1 MLTLALQETLFV
13 IAWAA
18 LAGALFLPLTSLWIF
33 SMLPAALIA
42 INFLTAMELSGES
55 SPLVSLELEQHPAN
69 GARVVSRM
77 SVYFRILLTVL
88 LFPALL
94 TGYVTLLFGAVSIP
108 ELITGIRLT
117 VVNRGLDPRP
127 RSVIR
132 DIVRKTGIRLR
143 ALIIVP
149 MAAAAAAFLLLHSA
163 PSVISMQSAEVQ
175 EGLPAEEQELL
186 THYLELTAIHPEE
199 LEYHV
204 RLASLYYRN
213 DMQQDLMN
221 ELTII
226 EGIDSTHAILL
237 LADTTAFTFGQLE
250 PLPEDSSAGLYADAP
265 VGLVA
270 EATAD
275 STEADSTAVDSLAVQ
290 PDTTVLVIP
299 QDSLPVITVDT
310 VQHVP
315 DTLPEHVQD
324 SLQVTPV
331 PQETDTS
338 SVVPEPEPEVIQETE
353 EETVEPEA
361 IVQP

>member
-1 MLTLALQETLFV
+1 VLTLALQETLFV

-132 DIVRKTGIRLR
+132 DIVRKAGIRLR

-163 PSVISMQSAEVQ
+163 PSVISMQSDEVQ

-237 LADTTAFTFGQLE
+237 LADTTAFTFSQLE

-265 VGLVA
+265 VGLVT

-315 DTLPEHVQD
+315 DTLPETVQD